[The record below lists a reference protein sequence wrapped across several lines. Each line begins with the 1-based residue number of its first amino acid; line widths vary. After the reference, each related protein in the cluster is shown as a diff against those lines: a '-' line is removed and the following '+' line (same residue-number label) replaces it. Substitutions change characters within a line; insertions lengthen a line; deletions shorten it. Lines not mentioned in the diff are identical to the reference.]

1 MPISAS
7 SDKPP
12 QRMPRNK
19 AVLALTGRQ
28 ELRRKPVRG
37 FTLLEM
43 LVVLVILGLTA
54 GVVVP
59 QMSTMGAS
67 FDFALKRESFEQALN
82 GLAYQAFRDN
92 QDLILLGDY
101 TDAGRVDGSEPK
113 RDPGNS
119 IAPSMRTLPSPNE
132 AREHLPP
139 LNPAYAKLPLPSG
152 WRATVADPVYF
163 RASGFCGGG
172 MVTLDIGRAEYSYA
186 LSPPQCH
193 AHLVE

>member
-1 MPISAS
+1 
-7 SDKPP
+7 
-12 QRMPRNK
+12 MPRNN
-19 AVLALTGRQ
+19 ATAARRGRQ
-28 ELRRKPVRG
+28 QPVRG

-67 FDFALKRESFEQALN
+67 FDFALKRESFEQTLN

-101 TDAGRVDGSEPK
+101 TEAGRVEGSEPK
-113 RDPGNS
+113 RDPGS
-119 IAPSMRTLPSPNE
+119 SLAAGMRTLPSSSE
-132 AREHLPP
+132 SREHLPP
-139 LNPAYAKLPLPSG
+139 LNPAYAKLPLPPG
-152 WRATVADPVYF
+152 WRATVTNPVYF

-172 MVTLDIGRAEYSYA
+172 AITLDIGRAEYSYA
-186 LSPPQCH
+186 LSAPQCH
-193 AHLVE
+193 ARLVD